1 MSPENDIRR
10 ATRSAAITRQRVTA
24 SRKPT
29 SATVAETRHK
39 RAQIDPMLIRWSPG
53 RQSAERSPRQTT
65 CPSASSPHLGGR
77 RHRNTL
83 ADAHQPRGHRLP
95 RSPHWA
101 SARIV
106 EDSRHRV
113 DHRRIHVRPH
123 ALRPPGCPRRVN
135 SQVMETGSI
144 EFRKH
149 HGSCG
154 MLGARQPSTHASRM
168 VAPPPCYT
176 NRRSRPAGTPS

>member
-83 ADAHQPRGHRLP
+83 ADAVINHEDIAFHAVLTGHPLGSWRIRVTALIIAGYTYAP
-95 RSPHWA
+95 TRS
-101 SARIV
+101 
-106 EDSRHRV
+106 
-113 DHRRIHVRPH
+113 
-123 ALRPPGCPRRVN
+123 G
-135 SQVMETGSI
+135 
-144 EFRKH
+144 
-149 HGSCG
+149 
-154 MLGARQPSTHASRM
+154 
-168 VAPPPCYT
+168 
-176 NRRSRPAGTPS
+176 RPAVLDA